1 MLGARL
7 KVKRRSKRLPLR
19 IPVRV
24 YGRTADNRPF
34 RDHTETET
42 VSAHG
47 GLIALK
53 RSVSQ
58 GQSLLVVNSLTD
70 EERECRVV
78 YIESKSRGNRRI
90 GVEFTRPQGNFW
102 HVYGSLILPDK
113 PTEAEC
119 VPASPAE

>member
-1 MLGARL
+1 MT
-7 KVKRRSKRLPLR
+7 VKRRSKRLPLR

-53 RSVSQ
+53 RSLNQ

-78 YIESKSRGNRRI
+78 YVEPKGRGNRRI
-90 GVEFTRPQGNFW
+90 GVEFTRPEGNFW
-102 HVYGSLILPDK
+102 HVYGSLILPGK
-113 PTEAEC
+113 PAESEPIPA
-119 VPASPAE
+119 VPAK